1 MLTRTEPDSI
11 DDDDEF
17 ECLITANQACYYGVY
32 L

>member
-17 ECLITANQACYYGVY
+17 RYLITANKACY
-32 L
+32 